1 MGGGGGGGNSQQALI
16 QQEQQF
22 ATQEGQLGAQQ
33 AQEQQAFLQQTQA
46 TNAQI
51 SQLFASANGQTPQ
64 AQNAAKL
71 QVLDFIHTSPQGL
84 LNKPRTGQLN
94 ILGN

>member
-1 MGGGGGGGNSQQALI
+1 MGSGGGGGNSQQALLT
-16 QQEQQF
+16 QEQQF
-22 ATQEGQLGAQQ
+22 ATQEGQLASQQSQEQ
-33 AQEQQAFLQQTQA
+33 AQFLAQSQA
-46 TNAQI
+46 TNNTI
-51 SQLFASANGQTPQ
+51 SALFNSANGQTPQ

-84 LNKPRTGQLN
+84 LNTPRTGQLN

>member
-1 MGGGGGGGNSQQALI
+1 MGGGGGGGNSQQALAT
-16 QQEQQF
+16 QEQQF
-22 ATQEGQLGAQQ
+22 VTEENQLASQQ
-33 AQEQQAFLQQTQA
+33 SQEQASFAAQSQA
-46 TNAQI
+46 TNSLI
-51 SQLFASANGQTPQ
+51 NNLFNSANGQTPA

-84 LNKPRTGQLN
+84 LNTPRTGQLN